1 MTADLTFRPA
11 TVADWPA
18 VEALLLAAG
27 LPLDGAREH
36 IDNYLVGYA
45 GGQLA
50 AVAGLELYGRV
61 ALLRSVAVAGP
72 LRGRGIGERLVEAVK
87 ARARQLELGSLYL
100 LTTTAAPFFSQQ
112 GFSLTARSAMPS
124 ALQASRE
131 LQGVCPASATAMGV
145 HLGA

>member
-1 MTADLTFRPA
+1 MKLKSQSRNPRHFRSEIVKEKRHRA
-11 TVADWPA
+11 EKA
-18 VEALLLAAG
+18 LAAI
-27 LPLDGAREH
+27 RKM
-36 IDNYLVGYA
+36 
-45 GGQLA
+45 LA
-50 AVAGLELYGRV
+50 PRV
-61 ALLRSVAVAGP
+61 ALLRDGP

-131 LQGVCPASATAMGV
+131 LQGVCPASATAMGF
-145 HLGA
+145 HLG